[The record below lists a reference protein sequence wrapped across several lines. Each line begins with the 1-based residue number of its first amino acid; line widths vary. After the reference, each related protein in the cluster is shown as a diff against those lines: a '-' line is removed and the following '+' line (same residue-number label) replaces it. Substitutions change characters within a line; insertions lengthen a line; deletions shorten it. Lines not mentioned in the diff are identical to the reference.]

1 MKTNGFDK
9 RKYNTP
15 PSPNSAIKRFTTTV
29 SARIEKELILELER
43 LLKRRYGNKKV
54 PMNSLSFIIRTAIK
68 RKIRDLNSNLY

>member
-15 PSPNSAIKRFTTTV
+15 PPPNQPIKRFTTTV

-43 LLKRRYGNKKV
+43 LLYRKYGKRKV